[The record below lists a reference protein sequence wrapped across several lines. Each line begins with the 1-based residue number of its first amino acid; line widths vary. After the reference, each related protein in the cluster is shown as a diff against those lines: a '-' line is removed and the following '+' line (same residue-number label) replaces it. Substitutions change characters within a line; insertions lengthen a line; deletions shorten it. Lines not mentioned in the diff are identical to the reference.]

1 MMLLSGCVTRA
12 EVEMDIFI
20 AERVPESVCNQ
31 APQINNYGI
40 YRVILCKNRPDS
52 QFCQNG
58 EESFEEFIPY
68 CDPAMNEYLSMHR
81 EDANKWLEK
90 LTRPSRK

>member
-1 MMLLSGCVTRA
+1 MLSGCVSRS

-31 APQINNYGI
+31 APQLWDYGI
-40 YRVILCKNRPDS
+40 YRVVLCKNRPDS
-52 QFCQNG
+52 QHCQNG

-68 CDPAMNEYLSMHR
+68 CDKALDEYLAMHR
-81 EDANKWLEK
+81 EDANRWLEK
-90 LTRPSRK
+90 LTRPRKK